1 MTEYPKTVCYVADTG
16 TLADRDLYEDLL
28 SLVSSERK
36 EKASKLSKETD
47 RYNCLAAEILIR
59 KAIEDLGLSVCGI
72 SYGYNRFGK
81 PYLKNVPGFFFS
93 ISHSG
98 SHLLLAAGH
107 SPLGCDTEEIGDAR
121 MNVAKRFFS
130 STEYEAIND
139 TDDPEERACQFY
151 AVWTMRESYIKALG
165 QGLNKGL
172 RSFELIKDN
181 DGSYLVTDDEN
192 PCDWHVYS
200 YQEIS
205 GVACAVA
212 LSGKGGR
219 PMIEAV
225 DIGKLILPY
234 HKDTVKA
241 DTMKNL
247 LIRQS
252 PVKHSDG

>member
-1 MTEYPKTVCYVADTG
+1 MKEYPKTVCYAADTG
-16 TLADRDLYEDLL
+16 ALADKDLYEDLL

-130 STEYEAIND
+130 SKEYEAIND
-139 TDDPEERACQFY
+139 TGDPEERSRLFY

-172 RSFELIKDN
+172 RSFELIKER
-181 DGSYLVTDDEN
+181 DGSYLVAEDEN
-192 PCDWHVYS
+192 LSGWHIYS
-200 YQEIS
+200 YQEIP
-205 GVACAVA
+205 GIVCAVA
-212 LSGKGGR
+212 LNGDGGR
-219 PMIEAV
+219 PLIETV
-225 DIGKLILPY
+225 DIRKLIVSY
-234 HKDTVKA
+234 HKCPTKTDT
-241 DTMKNL
+241 
-247 LIRQS
+247 QY
-252 PVKHSDG
+252 